1 MSFIFAVNLHPCY
14 NQQDIPLSH
23 SSYTGLHLAQFS
35 QVHFGMYNNK
45 YGSPTHH
52 KGSRNRQ
59 TFSQL
64 SKRETEAF
72 GLSTLSH
79 MIQVASMQGLGSNS
93 MLPVGWQG
101 CA

>member
-1 MSFIFAVNLHPCY
+1 MDP
-14 NQQDIPLSH
+14 P
-23 SSYTGLHLAQFS
+23 
-35 QVHFGMYNNK
+35 
-45 YGSPTHH
+45 PTI
-52 KGSRNRQ
+52 KVQGIVKR
-59 TFSQL
+59 FQL